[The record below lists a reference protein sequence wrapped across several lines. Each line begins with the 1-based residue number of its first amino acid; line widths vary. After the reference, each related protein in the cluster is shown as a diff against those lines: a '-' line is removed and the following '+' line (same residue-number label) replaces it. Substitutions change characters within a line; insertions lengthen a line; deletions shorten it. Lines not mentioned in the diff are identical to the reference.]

1 MRVQV
6 LGSGDAF
13 GSGGRLNTCFMMHR
27 GTSSLLIDCGASVM
41 IAIRRF
47 GIDPNQIGAIFL
59 THLHADHFGGLPFFI
74 LDAQLVSRR
83 NAPLAIIGPKG
94 TSARLHA
101 LMETCFPGSANAE
114 RKFSVEVTEIEP
126 DTPIPVP
133 GVNATLTGYLVTHPS
148 GSPSLGLRVGCDG
161 RVIAYT
167 GDTEW
172 VENIISIGRD
182 SDLFFA
188 EAYWFERKVR
198 FHLDFA
204 TLRDQLPAIA
214 AKRVILTHMSPDML
228 SRDQAALAGC
238 QLAQDGM
245 VIDFD

>member
-1 MRVQV
+1 M
-6 LGSGDAF
+6 
-13 GSGGRLNTCFMMHR
+13 
-27 GTSSLLIDCGASVM
+27 
-41 IAIRRF
+41 
-47 GIDPNQIGAIFL
+47 
-59 THLHADHFGGLPFFI
+59 
-74 LDAQLVSRR
+74 
-83 NAPLAIIGPKG
+83 
-94 TSARLHA
+94 
-101 LMETCFPGSANAE
+101 
-114 RKFSVEVTEIEP
+114 
-126 DTPIPVP
+126 
-133 GVNATLTGYLVTHPS
+133 
-148 GSPSLGLRVGCDG
+148 
-161 RVIAYT
+161 IAYT

-204 TLRDQLPAIA
+204 TLRDQLPVIA

-238 QLAQDGM
+238 PPAQDGM